1 MRMKLGDYRFHR
13 ELCSQSGLW
22 LSGLINKAVF
32 PLSFSS
38 MWVHVVEGGVFLPK
52 GSGQEAMNRCTQ
64 LAGWKV
70 IWVCVKGD
78 WYVTLEL

>member
-1 MRMKLGDYRFHR
+1 MDGGPQSAVLCPHHTATRVHRALMRVKLGDYRFHR

-38 MWVHVVEGGVFLPK
+38 LWVHVVGVV
-52 GSGQEAMNRCTQ
+52 GSS
-64 LAGWKV
+64 
-70 IWVCVKGD
+70 
-78 WYVTLEL
+78 

>member
-1 MRMKLGDYRFHR
+1 MLCPTHTATKVHFRALMRIKLGDYRFYG

-38 MWVHVVEGGVFLPK
+38 TWMRVVGVVGSSYPK
-52 GSGQEAMNRCTQ
+52 AVAKR
-64 LAGWKV
+64 L
-70 IWVCVKGD
+70 
-78 WYVTLEL
+78 